1 MRKTLILIV
10 LTFFVL
16 SCKTNSI
23 DKPERPE
30 NLISKNKMVDILY
43 DITIINSA
51 KGINRKILESNGI
64 FPEEYV
70 FTKHNID
77 SLQFALSNAY
87 YAYNLKIYE
96 DIYNKVRIKL
106 NKDKT
111 HFNNII
117 DIERKERDSI
127 SKSKRKELDSI
138 SKARIGPKPKNNKF
152 ESTEKQRRLKKID
165 TSLKRI
171 DQ

>member
-1 MRKTLILIV
+1 MRSTFILII

-16 SCKTNSI
+16 SCKNNSI

-30 NLISKNKMVDILY
+30 NLISKNKMVEILY
-43 DITIINSA
+43 DISIINSA

-64 FPEEYV
+64 LPEDYV
-70 FTKHNID
+70 FNKHNID

-87 YAYNLKIYE
+87 YAYNLKVYE
-96 DIYNKVRIKL
+96 DIYNRVRIKL

-111 HFNNII
+111 HFNSVI
-117 DIERKERDSI
+117 DAERKVKDSI
-127 SKSKRKELDSI
+127 SKEKRKTLDSL
-138 SKARIGPKPKNNKF
+138 SKAKIGTKPKNDKL
-152 ESTEKQRRLKKID
+152 ESNEQQRRLRKID
-165 TSLKRI
+165 TSQKRI